1 MKVFWKNVSLEK
13 GIFLDDLK
21 IARITPIFK
30 AGDESEMGKL
40 RAVSVLPCF
49 SKILGSIMYNRLFK
63 YLTANEIVCVF
74 IDISKAF
81 NTLDHHILINKLSQ
95 YGVKGNKTCWIK
107 SYLHNHK
114 QYITFNNKCTP
125 FKNTTSYFN
134 PYCF

>member
-1 MKVFWKNVSLEK
+1 
-13 GIFLDDLK
+13 
-21 IARITPIFK
+21 
-30 AGDESEMGKL
+30 MGKL

-114 QYITFNNKCTP
+114 QYIDLIINVPLLKIQLHTSTLIVFNLCKSPPICVQTFR
-125 FKNTTSYFN
+125 SYN
-134 PYCF
+134 AC